1 MPRDLDYDQNL
12 WDGVLLSHHLQKHY
26 GISLGVRQ
34 CQRLF
39 HQLGFTLQRPRRQA
53 HEADPLQ
60 QEAFKKNSTSG

>member
-1 MPRDLDYDQNL
+1 
-12 WDGVLLSHHLQKHY
+12 
-26 GISLGVRQ
+26 SLGVRQ